1 MNALSPDLGMYV
13 AEQTIM
19 KRFKI
24 SDKEHRQ
31 LWNLAEFCKLEP
43 EDSKRY
49 QTYLSL
55 QRYKINM
62 AVVDI
67 VLRGLTQEMRDFAIA
82 RYREEKSFHCISM
95 ELFVCEATLHKW
107 NKFILQSI
115 ATMSSYNLTEEDIY
129 RPNVV
134 RNMIHLLDMR
144 INTFCDTENL
154 KYNQMWLDSLVDKRR
169 RYRKLLETLMEIQAA
184 FKTANKED
192 RDYVRYQVINE
203 KIRHHHENVSLP
215 CLQTSRCSF
224 RRCCLGIIP
233 YMAYPSASA
242 GFPAEYSV
250 CRRILWVHVSN
261 NHCST
266 AE

>member
-1 MNALSPDLGMYV
+1 MYV
-13 AEQTIM
+13 AEQTII

-24 SDKEHRQ
+24 SAKEHRQ
-31 LWNLAEFCKLEP
+31 LWHLAEFCKLEP

-67 VLRGLTQEMRDFAIA
+67 VLMGLTQEMRDFAIA

-154 KYNQMWLDSLVDKRR
+154 KYNRMWLDSLVDKRR
-169 RYRKLLETLMEIQAA
+169 RYRKLLEMLMEIQAA
-184 FKTANKED
+184 LRQQIK
-192 RDYVRYQVINE
+192 
-203 KIRHHHENVSLP
+203 
-215 CLQTSRCSF
+215 
-224 RRCCLGIIP
+224 GIGTMCGIK
-233 YMAYPSASA
+233 
-242 GFPAEYSV
+242 
-250 CRRILWVHVSN
+250 
-261 NHCST
+261 
-266 AE
+266 

>member
-1 MNALSPDLGMYV
+1 MNALNPDLGMYV
-13 AEQTIM
+13 AEQTII

-24 SDKEHRQ
+24 SAKEHRQ
-31 LWNLAEFCKLEP
+31 LWHLAEFCKLEP

-67 VLRGLTQEMRDFAIA
+67 VLMGLTQEMRDFAIA

-169 RYRKLLETLMEIQAA
+169 RYRKLLEMLMEIQAA
-184 FKTANKED
+184 FKTANKGD

-203 KIRHHHENVSLP
+203 KIRHHHENVS
-215 CLQTSRCSF
+215 QIAGRCGVS
-224 RRCCLGIIP
+224 L
-233 YMAYPSASA
+233 AT
-242 GFPAEYSV
+242 
-250 CRRILWVHVSN
+250 VHKHLKSYTDVVQKYI
-261 NHCST
+261 
-266 AE
+266 A